1 MAEKIVELYPNF
13 LIVGVMKA
21 ATTTLSDYLS
31 LHPNIHIP
39 ADEIHFFNSEDKY
52 QKGIAYYRSLF
63 SPEPGEYRV
72 GEKTPTYSYYQA
84 APSRIAQFNPNIR
97 LIWIFRNPTLRAYSH
112 YWFFVQ
118 NGQEKHPFEK
128 AIELEPLK
136 RSKNIGYSYV
146 DRGLYVQ
153 QVERF
158 LNYFP
163 KENML
168 FLLYESFRKTPVE
181 TIKKCLDFLELPIDL
196 KLAEVDQSRNVTYLP
211 RNVYLQW
218 LIYKYFYRR
227 FRLGYKV
234 ISKLN
239 RRRGVSYP
247 PLCDE
252 TKKKLD
258 EFYQPYNLQFSK
270 LTGLDISAWQ

>member
-1 MAEKIVELYPNF
+1 MADKSLELYPNF

-39 ADEIHFFNSEDKY
+39 VDEIHFFNSEDKY

-63 SPEPGEYRV
+63 SPEPGEYMV

-84 APSRIAQFNPNIR
+84 APPRIAQFNPNIK

-118 NGQEKHPFEK
+118 NGQERHSFEK

-136 RSKNIGYSYV
+136 RSENIGYSYV

-168 FLLYESFRKTPVE
+168 FLLYESFRKTPSE
-181 TIKKCLDFLELPIDL
+181 TIKKCLQFLELPADL
-196 KLAEVDQSRNVTYLP
+196 KLAKGDQSRNVTYLP

-218 LIYKYFYRR
+218 LAYKYFYRR
-227 FRLGYKV
+227 FRLGYRA
-234 ISKLN
+234 ISKFN

-247 PLCDE
+247 PLCEE

-258 EFYQPYNLQFSK
+258 EFYRPYNLQFSK
-270 LTGLDISAWQ
+270 LTGLDISAWR